1 VTGWDVIDLREPIV
15 GTLVGG
21 MDSRPGQR
29 PIFRDVFRG
38 TVRHEG
44 RRWFPANGPNARGD
58 ILGNPEQ
65 WVAAVDCGPRGR
77 TLGGHLDYPR
87 TPIPAGSDV

>member
-1 VTGWDVIDLREPIV
+1 VLIRESLRAYDEGRLRIGPDRETAWLPWC
-15 GTLVGG
+15 G
-21 MDSRPGQR
+21 DA
-29 PIFRDVFRG
+29 FRG

-65 WVAAVDCGPRGR
+65 WVEAVDCGPRGR
-77 TLGGHLDYPR
+77 TLGGHLDSPR
-87 TPIPAGSDV
+87 MPIPAGSDV